1 MRFNQ
6 EQPAQHLLSLGILHC
21 SFLIC
26 GNLSKCNLYKLS
38 FQRGAEEML
47 EMQHPHDLYDY
58 EYGLKDKDTLE
69 LLKIINPEIYE
80 YKGI

>member
-1 MRFNQ
+1 M
-6 EQPAQHLLSLGILHC
+6 E
-21 SFLIC
+21 
-26 GNLSKCNLYKLS
+26 KCDCIPGCNSIDYKYQIDSIQKFSEDEVLT
-38 FQRGAEEML
+38 FCPDRKEGLEMI